1 MVDADVVC
9 AGVRGLGVSDGGVL
23 MVHSSLSAFGEV
35 DGGADA
41 VVRGLLRAVGPE
53 GTVVVPA
60 FTPQVTDPF
69 PEHAGPGDA
78 AVDEARAR
86 VPLFHEGLVTPM
98 GAIPNAV
105 LGWDGRCRSRHPQA
119 SVAAV
124 GARAAEATSRQ
135 PLGYAVGPGSPFE
148 WLYRQRAQILLLGV
162 GHNRN
167 SFLHYAE
174 SLVPHH
180 RRKVRRFP
188 YLVDGERVWVRTDDV
203 GDDNGRFFPQVG
215 AEFGETGGVRRGK
228 IGTADC
234 QVIDCVPFVGFAQ
247 RRLGQL
253 LR

>member
-1 MVDADVVC
+1 MDADAVC
-9 AGVRGLGVSDGGVL
+9 AGVRELGVAEGSAVI
-23 MVHSSLSAFGEV
+23 VHSSLSALGAV

-41 VVRGLLRAVGPE
+41 VVAGVLRAVGPE
-53 GTVVVPA
+53 GTVAVPA
-60 FTPQVTDPF
+60 FTPQVADPF
-69 PEHAGPGDA
+69 PEHVGDA
-78 AVDEARAR
+78 AVDEERAR
-86 VPLFHEGLVTPM
+86 VPLFHADLATPM

-105 LGWDGRCRSRHPQA
+105 LGWSGRCRSRHPQA

-124 GARAAEATSRQ
+124 GARAAEVTARQ
-135 PLGYAVGPGSPFE
+135 PLAYAVGRGSPFE
-148 WLYRQRAQILLLGV
+148 WLYRERARILLLGV

-215 AEFGETGGVRRGK
+215 AEFGAAGGARRGK
-228 IGTADC
+228 IGEADC
-234 QVIDCVPFVGFAQ
+234 EVIDCVPFVGFAR
-247 RRLGQL
+247 RRLAEL

>member
-1 MVDADVVC
+1 
-9 AGVRGLGVSDGGVL
+9 
-23 MVHSSLSAFGEV
+23 MVHSSLSALGSVE
-35 DGGADA
+35 GGAEA
-41 VVRGLLRAVGPE
+41 VVRGVLGVA

-60 FTPQVTDPF
+60 FT
-69 PEHAGPGDA
+69 
-78 AVDEARAR
+78 
-86 VPLFHEGLVTPM
+86 
-98 GAIPNAV
+98 
-105 LGWDGRCRSRHPQA
+105 PQA

-124 GARAAEATSRQ
+124 GARAAEVTSRQ
-135 PLGYAVGPGSPFE
+135 PLGYAVGRGSPFE
-148 WLYRQRAQILLLGV
+148 WLSRAGARIVLLGV
-162 GHNRN
+162 GHDRN

-228 IGTADC
+228 IGDADC
-234 QVIDCVPFVGFAQ
+234 QVMDCVPFVGFAR
-247 RRLGQL
+247 RRLAEL

>member
-1 MVDADVVC
+1 M
-9 AGVRGLGVSDGGVL
+9 
-23 MVHSSLSAFGEV
+23 SAFGEV
-35 DGGADA
+35 DGGAEA
-41 VVRGLLRAVGPE
+41 VVRGLVQAA

-60 FTPQVTDPF
+60 FTPQVADPF
-69 PEHAGPGDA
+69 PEHAGNA
-78 AVDEARAR
+78 EVDEARTR
-86 VPLFHEGLVTPM
+86 VPLFHAGLATPM

-105 LGWDGRCRSRHPQA
+105 LGWDGSCRSRHPQA

-124 GARAAEATSRQ
+124 GARAAEAALRQ
-135 PLGYAVGPGSPFE
+135 PLAYAVGRGSPFE
-148 WLYRQRAQILLLGV
+148 WLYRERAQILLLGV
-162 GHNRN
+162 GHDRN

-228 IGTADC
+228 IGAADC
-234 QVIDCVPFVGFAQ
+234 QVMDCVPFVGFAQ
-247 RRLGQL
+247 RRLAEL